1 MVLFDVY
8 DMSNAFVVFC
18 SVFSP
23 EEFNKTDIPEVF
35 KDVYYHLIVTK
46 KIAVPKP
53 MIFFS
58 NKILQN
64 KTGDNQL
71 ADNSYIL
78 VSFCVIVEPF
88 NNVTGLTASLD
99 YINSI
104 VNNIRQII
112 YIGSC
117 SLSED
122 NTFTDYLCGE
132 HNSYQYVD
140 LYRNKM
146 LHNMQTI
153 NLTNKTIFGVR
164 SHSWEFIDPVN
175 KLFKLTMSNEYGN
188 IVRDSIIGFDMIKFI
203 DEQLK
208 KINKIRK
215 DQDKKIN
222 ENVSEQIRNIT
233 FSIENIRGTKH
244 KLYDTNIGNEFI
256 DASYCNT
263 KRIKTIS
270 FLNSLME

>member
-8 DMSNAFVVFC
+8 DMANAFVVFC

-46 KIAVPKP
+46 KITVPKP

-64 KTGDNQL
+64 KISDNQL
-71 ADNSYIL
+71 YDNNYIF

-88 NNVTGLTASLD
+88 DNMTQSTPSLD
-99 YINSI
+99 YINHVI
-104 VNNIRQII
+104 DNIRQII

-132 HNSYQYVD
+132 HNSHQYID

-153 NLTNKTIFGVR
+153 GLTNKTIFGVK
-164 SHSWEFIDPVN
+164 SHSWEFVDCVN
-175 KLFKLTMSNEYGN
+175 KLFKLTISSEYGN
-188 IVRDSIIGFDMIKFI
+188 IIRDSVIGFDMVKFV

-215 DQDKKIN
+215 EQYKKIN
-222 ENVSEQIRNIT
+222 ENVCEQIRNIS
-233 FSIENIRGTKH
+233 FPIENIRGIKH

-256 DASYCNT
+256 DTSRCNT
-263 KRIKTIS
+263 KRMKTN
-270 FLNSLME
+270 FF